1 MALELWRPS
10 LGIRPWR
17 PIETMEDME
26 RRFEELFGRE
36 MLFPSR
42 LRRSPLEERA
52 WAPAIEMIEKDD
64 KFIIK
69 AELPG
74 IQKEDI
80 DVSVT
85 GNTLTV
91 KGQRKSESEVKE
103 DEYHVCE
110 RSYGSFMRSITMP
123 SSAKTDKIEANYE
136 DGILEITL
144 QKAPEIQPKK
154 IDIKVK

>member
-17 PIETMEDME
+17 PVEMMEDME
-26 RRFEELFGRE
+26 RRMEELFGRE
-36 MLFPSR
+36 ALFPT
-42 LRRSPLEERA
+42 LYRRSPLEERV
-52 WAPAIEMIEKDD
+52 WSPAIEMIEKDD
-64 KFIIK
+64 KFIVK

-85 GNTLTV
+85 GNTLTI
-91 KGQRKSESEVKE
+91 KGQRKSESEVNE
-103 DEYHVCE
+103 DEYHICE
-110 RSYGSFMRSITMP
+110 RSYGSFVRSMTMP
-123 SSAKTDKIEANYE
+123 SSAKTEKIDANYE

-144 QKAPEIQPKK
+144 EKFPEIQPKK